1 MEWVLDRPCPG
12 WIGRWTQ
19 ARSRRTSSVVIK
31 SLDFRLNMMK
41 YLYGI
46 LSNGLPWFD
55 LFRKTCPWWLRG
67 ELTTWEARR
76 KIGKSVTRL
85 FQQSQWEKMDFCV
98 HCGVGEKCSH
108 CFKVVRIGLAYG
120 VVRGWE
126 SRITSRIK
134 SWDSLLMYPM
144 AARWCCPIGWP
155 AASASGIDWGKWP
168 YRWALKFWG
177 RQRSPREYSLKR
189 WGPRAEPWSIRG
201 SQHRVHCEEEENP
214 ASLVFPERKWRKS
227 SKEGVIRCI
236 KCCQEVR
243 LRWG

>member
-1 MEWVLDRPCPG
+1 MIWFVSKNLPLMVAWRTDYMRGKKENREICHKTFSAVPVREDGLLRSLWSWREVL
-12 WIGRWTQ
+12 T
-19 ARSRRTSSVVIK
+19 
-31 SLDFRLNMMK
+31 L
-41 YLYGI
+41 
-46 LSNGLPWFD
+46 
-55 LFRKTCPWWLRG
+55 
-67 ELTTWEARR
+67 
-76 KIGKSVTRL
+76 
-85 FQQSQWEKMDFCV
+85 
-98 HCGVGEKCSH
+98 
-108 CFKVVRIGLAYG
+108 FKVVRIGLAHG

-214 ASLVFPERKWRKS
+214 ASLVFPERKRRKS